1 MYLITLIFHYIRE
14 ETSGAFQIS
23 DHKLHMLTHTLCIL
37 TYIVL
42 GLIHPVIIIFI
53 HSMWSVG
60 VSMEAVLAA
69 EQFTGL
75 L

>member
-1 MYLITLIFHYIRE
+1 MVVYLLTLIFHYIKE
-14 ETSGAFQIS
+14 ATSGAFQIS
-23 DHKLHMLTHTLCIL
+23 DHKLHMLAHTCIL

-42 GLIHPVIIIFI
+42 GFIHPVIFI

-60 VSMEAVLAA
+60 VSMEAGLAA